1 MKIKINHKTMAAIII
16 LFSSLFFAGCTSKKW
31 TLFICKTPHPTGGC
45 MDNKYVLEGY
55 KSQRECM
62 EKGITLQN
70 EAGFECGG
78 SCKKDE
84 YFGYVCNPICNE
96 KRGCYN

>member
-1 MKIKINHKTMAAIII
+1 MKKHSIFILII
-16 LFSSLFFAGCTSKKW
+16 LFISTLLLSGCTSKKW
-31 TLFICKTPHPTGGC
+31 TLFICETSHHTGGC

-78 SCKKDE
+78 SCKIQG
-84 YFGYVCNPICNE
+84 YGGYVCNPICNE